1 MCKISSEI
9 HLICKAKQAKNIF
22 AYKAQKLIKFLT
34 QTIFKFFNYK
44 SFLKVL

>member
-22 AYKAQKLIKFLT
+22 AYKAQKLTKFLT
-34 QTIFKFFNYK
+34 QTIFN
-44 SFLKVL
+44 FLIIKAF